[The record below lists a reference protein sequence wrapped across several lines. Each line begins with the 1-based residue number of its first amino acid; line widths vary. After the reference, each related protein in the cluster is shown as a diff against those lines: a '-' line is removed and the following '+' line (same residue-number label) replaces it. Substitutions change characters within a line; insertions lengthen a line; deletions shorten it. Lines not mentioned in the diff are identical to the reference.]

1 MANITHRLNHLR
13 QRQWS
18 WTGPQWRTWRPQEG
32 RRIWWQMYL
41 RWCIC
46 MSQTGGKKGRNIWKR
61 NVVVAGRHGG
71 FHVGL
76 ENIIWG
82 NTNTEEKW
90 RLWLGSRGKKYSCGK
105 CKYRS
110 EKEEILLLGNRYFFP
125 LQAVSTPPINSSVS
139 TSPFWKQKTWKFK
152 WFLQSERKWILTFQ
166 CLSTYD

>member
-1 MANITHRLNHLR
+1 
-13 QRQWS
+13 
-18 WTGPQWRTWRPQEG
+18 
-32 RRIWWQMYL
+32 MYL

-110 EKEEILLLGNRYFFP
+110 EKEEILLIGNRYFFP